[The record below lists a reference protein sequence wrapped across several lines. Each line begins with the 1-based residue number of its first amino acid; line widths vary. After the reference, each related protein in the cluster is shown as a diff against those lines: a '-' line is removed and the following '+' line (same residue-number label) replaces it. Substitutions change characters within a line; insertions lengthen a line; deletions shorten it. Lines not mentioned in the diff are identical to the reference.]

1 MNEQQYLRLYDE
13 IKNLQKDMYVLFS
26 SLDAQNTSYKQLLAK
41 AAEEDVLNFEKSN
54 SNMLE
59 IKEKIIKSLVSLEE
73 IESQS
78 ETLKNTIDD
87 LKDKTFN
94 KNFEDSLILKIN
106 AIKEDFVELQKEI
119 EGNKLIL
126 IDKIENEKVTED
138 IKCIKEKLI
147 TMSDK
152 KKNYSWLVDLIWK
165 IGLIVSIAF
174 GLFGH

>member
-126 IDKIENEKVTED
+126 INKIENEKVTED

>member
-106 AIKEDFVELQKEI
+106 AIKENFVELQEEI

-126 IDKIENEKVTED
+126 INKIENEKVTED

-152 KKNYSWLVDLIWK
+152 KNNYSWLVDLIWK